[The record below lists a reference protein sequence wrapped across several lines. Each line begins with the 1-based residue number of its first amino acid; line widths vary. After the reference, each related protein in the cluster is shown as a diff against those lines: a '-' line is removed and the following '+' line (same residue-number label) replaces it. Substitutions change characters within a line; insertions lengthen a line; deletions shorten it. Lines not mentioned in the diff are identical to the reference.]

1 MPAYDQIAEREWI
14 RLAQA
19 GDDHAF
25 SELVG
30 AFQVPVYN
38 LCYRMLEDSGE
49 AEDAAQETFIKVY
62 RNMKRYDPD
71 RKFVTWVLSIASN
84 HCIDRLRK
92 RRLTFLSL
100 DKTPEIWEGSDPESG
115 PESTFEDRELQ
126 ADVQEMLG
134 TLNAPDRAAI
144 LLRYWYDYSYEE
156 IADTLTLSVSA
167 VKSRLHR
174 ARRDLAEG
182 WQGQAMMLV
191 NGGRQDEPSTI

>member
-1 MPAYDQIAEREWI
+1 MPAYDQAAEREWI

-19 GDDHAF
+19 GDDQAF

-38 LCYRMLEDSGE
+38 LCYRMLDDGGE
-49 AEDAAQETFIKVY
+49 AEDAAQETFLRAY
-62 RNMKRYDPD
+62 RNMKRYDPE
-71 RKFVTWVLSIASN
+71 RKFVTWLLSIASN
-84 HCIDRLRK
+84 HCIDRIRK

-100 DKTPEIWEGSDPESG
+100 EKTPEIWEGSDPNPG
-115 PESTFEDRELQ
+115 PEGRVEDLELQ
-126 ADVQEMLG
+126 AEVKEMLG
-134 TLNAPDRAAI
+134 SLNSPDRAAI

-174 ARRDLAEG
+174 ARRDLADG
-182 WQGQAMMLV
+182 WQGQAMILV